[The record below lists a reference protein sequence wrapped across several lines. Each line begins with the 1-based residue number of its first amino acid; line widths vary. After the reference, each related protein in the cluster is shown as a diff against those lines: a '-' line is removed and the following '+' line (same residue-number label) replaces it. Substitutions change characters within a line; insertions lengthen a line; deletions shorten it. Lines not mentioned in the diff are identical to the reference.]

1 MYILYQLGFLLHYN
15 YTYFDYKQTLVHL
28 TYLYT
33 YKTYNT
39 CIILNKLSSQS
50 VFLLKL
56 SFYLDDEDDDKNDDF
71 VSPSSNKWMS
81 DLILFLI
88 FCWTRFTSSLA

>member
-88 FCWTRFTSSLA
+88 FCWT

>member
-1 MYILYQLGFLLHYN
+1 MYYI
-15 YTYFDYKQTLVHL
+15 KQTFFTNCILV
-28 TYLYT
+28 
-33 YKTYNT
+33 K
-39 CIILNKLSSQS
+39 I
-50 VFLLKL
+50 

-88 FCWTRFTSSLA
+88 FCWT